1 MRKILLLMSAIMM
14 SCVVYSQNVQQ
25 AQLQLHSFKESR
37 SANGLANLGTLFQE
51 GWPKDA
57 NGDKDCAWIRVRFE
71 NMPMED
77 AGNVDFNFGNS
88 APLVEKRNRLKEEEH
103 EVWLFVTPT
112 KSAIMEAKLDKY
124 GTSNRLSNI
133 QLEPKHAYDV
143 VLKNDKTISINVIT
157 QPKGAIATLETGD
170 RAETPATF
178 TNVALGEHTLTI
190 SYDGKTLKEELI
202 EVTESNVKFE
212 YDLRPEKEITFAS
225 DPSGATLFLNG
236 EEIGKTPM
244 TVKLRYDSYNVEAR
258 LSLNETDSR
267 AFTVSELSEDEIILE
282 PVRKKTFEVFA
293 TYNGRKVDADLYI
306 DGRQEGSHQSSY
318 TLTRPIGKSYEMNM
332 IYYGNSKKRKIRIT
346 KDMDIE
352 QEFKISAR
360 NSFVWPWQREY
371 DACPVG
377 FSMGYVT
384 KQWVTKGEGE
394 MYKENVWGEENKKLH
409 GLQIGLHLQP
419 CFSWGLGLYTGL
431 FYEYYMSWSDEMKDN
446 GYMDKF
452 QEHCAYVPVHVYY
465 RLPFAKKFALSVH
478 GGVGMDCGIYA
489 IFSSTED
496 DNVEPVTDY
505 YGEEGWPNR
514 FNLSAE
520 VGVGLRMGPVQLKG
534 QYSKGLTDHK
544 FYTDLGDYKTIQK
557 KLSLSISWV
566 FSSSN

>member
-409 GLQIGLHLQP
+409 GLQIGLHFQP

-489 IFSSTED
+489 SFSSTED

-557 KLSLSISWV
+557 KLSFSISWV